1 MYRVYCVSMNAV
13 LISMN
18 MLTSTS
24 LRVARDWLFLNH
36 KYKTILDLKKTMEE
50 LFFFFNVCVVFKFA
64 NRTVVLFAMHRLP
77 DICYV
82 SIFLVVDS
90 TFY

>member
-50 LFFFFNVCVVFKFA
+50 LFFFLTCV
-64 NRTVVLFAMHRLP
+64 
-77 DICYV
+77 
-82 SIFLVVDS
+82 
-90 TFY
+90 